1 MENVTV
7 TITVNGKAYTK
18 TIPPRR
24 LLSDFLRHDL
34 GLTGT
39 HVGCEHGVCGM
50 CTVLIDGQSAR
61 SCLNFAVMH
70 DGASIETVESLGTP
84 TNMHPLQEGFWAKHG
99 LQCGFC
105 TPAMLMVSKELLD
118 SNPNP
123 SREEIK
129 EAISANLCRCTGYQ
143 TILDSIEAAVADMN
157 GAQVANLEEASA

>member
-1 MENVTV
+1 MEKITIN
-7 TITVNGKAYTK
+7 ITVNGKQYEK
-18 TIPPRR
+18 EIPPRR

-118 SNPNP
+118 SNPDP

-143 TILDSIEAAVADMN
+143 TILDSVEAAVN
-157 GAQVANLEEASA
+157 QTKEEVTA